1 MNMASWKTYVDGA
14 ARGNPGPAGIGIL
27 IEDSEGNVLREIG
40 EPLGQTTNNVA
51 EYSAL
56 IRALE
61 EARVLGCDRLAVF
74 TDSELMAHQ
83 LNGRY
88 AVKAAHLLPLFQRA
102 RLLLSQ
108 FDHAT
113 VTHVRREH
121 NKRADA
127 LSNIGA
133 DQAEGK
139 KPKKAPESLFDSEAE
154 DEES

>member
-1 MNMASWKTYVDGA
+1 MSALTWKAHVDGA
-14 ARGNPGPAGIGIL
+14 ARGNPGPAGVGIV
-27 IEDSEGNVLREIG
+27 IENSEGVILKEIG
-40 EPLGQTTNNVA
+40 EPLGRTTNNVA

-61 EARVLGCDRLAVF
+61 ETRALGCNRLAVY

-83 LNGRY
+83 LNGKY
-88 AVKAAHLLPLFQRA
+88 ACKAAHLIPLYNRA

-108 FDHAT
+108 FEST
-113 VTHVRREH
+113 SVTHVRREL

-133 DQAEGK
+133 DQVRCKRQIVHTFRQGGGRWYHA
-139 KPKKAPESLFDSEAE
+139 AA
-154 DEES
+154 

>member
-1 MNMASWKTYVDGA
+1 VGKWTAHVDGA

-27 IEDSEGNVLREIG
+27 LEDAEGNVIKEIG
-40 EPLGQTTNNVA
+40 EPLGRTTNNVA

-61 EARVLGCDRLAVF
+61 EARLHGCDAIAVF

-88 AVKAAHLLPLFQRA
+88 AVKAPHLLPLFQRA
-102 RLLLSQ
+102 RLLLRQ
-108 FDHAT
+108 FDSAT
-113 VTHVRREH
+113 VTHVRRER

-127 LSNIGA
+127 LSNLGA
-133 DQAEGK
+133 DQVE
-139 KPKKAPESLFDSEAE
+139 KPKESQEEA
-154 DEES
+154 

>member
-1 MNMASWKTYVDGA
+1 METWKAYVDGA
-14 ARGNPGPAGIGIL
+14 ARGNPGPAGIGVL
-27 IEDSEGNVLREIG
+27 IEDAEGNVLKEIG
-40 EPLGQTTNNVA
+40 EPLGRTTNNVA
-51 EYSAL
+51 EYSAM

-61 EARVLGCDRLAVF
+61 EARALGCDRIALF

-102 RLLLSQ
+102 RHLLSL
-108 FDHAT
+108 FPTAT

-133 DQAEGK
+133 DQVK
-139 KPKKAPESLFDSEAE
+139 
-154 DEES
+154 